1 MNEKTLFCLKCDY
14 NLTGLT
20 ENRCPECGLAFDPE
34 ALAADMATWPEPI
47 SWPVATFWLVLS
59 PALVGACGFFT
70 ALTGWSGLYK
80 PIGILWA
87 LGFLLSLSV
96 PADCSGPFAAFL
108 AMPPMTACGRRSRL
122 YWPVYFFSSIAR
134 YLCDPDRGTP
144 NVR

>member
-96 PADCSGPFAAFL
+96 AGRLLRSFRRLPGNAADDRVREAIKIILTGVFFL
-108 AMPPMTACGRRSRL
+108 FNRSLSMR
-122 YWPVYFFSSIAR
+122 S
-134 YLCDPDRGTP
+134 
-144 NVR
+144 